1 MALRYSNN
9 LEVFMQLKDFIS
21 NALIE
26 ICSGIAEAKAQIG
39 NHAIA
44 PCSAK
49 IGDAPKENTHSI
61 EQIGFEIC
69 VTIDNT
75 NSSKNTKGFEIG
87 VLQVVSAK
95 IGKNENEESK
105 LNTTN
110 VNKITFSVPYM
121 PALINKSKN

>member
-1 MALRYSNN
+1 MVLLRYNN
-9 LEVFMQLKDFIS
+9 KLEIIMQLKDFIS

-26 ICSGIAEAKAQIG
+26 ICSVIAEAKAQIG

-69 VTIDNT
+69 VTVDNT
-75 NSSKNTKGFEIG
+75 NGTVWLSINGQNI
-87 VLQVVSAK
+87 SAK
-95 IGKNENEESK
+95 NK
-105 LNTTN
+105 L
-110 VNKITFSVPYM
+110 VNQVQ
-121 PALINKSKN
+121 

>member
-1 MALRYSNN
+1 
-9 LEVFMQLKDFIS
+9 MQLKGFIS

-26 ICSGIAEAKAQIG
+26 ICSGIAEAKEKIG
-39 NHAIA
+39 SHAIS

-61 EQIGFEIC
+61 EQICFEIC
-69 VTIDNT
+69 VTVDNS
-75 NSSKNTKGFEIG
+75 NSSKNTSGFEVG

-95 IGKNENEESK
+95 IGKNTNDEAK
-105 LNTTN
+105 FNTTN

-121 PALINKSKN
+121 PALIKSKN

>member
-1 MALRYSNN
+1 
-9 LEVFMQLKDFIS
+9 MQLKDFIS

-39 NHAIA
+39 NGAIA
-44 PCSAK
+44 PVDIQVDGQA
-49 IGDAPKENTHSI
+49 KENTHSI

-69 VTIDNT
+69 VTVDNT
-75 NSSKNTKGFEIG
+75 NNSKSTKGFEIG

-95 IGKNENEESK
+95 IGKKVNEESK